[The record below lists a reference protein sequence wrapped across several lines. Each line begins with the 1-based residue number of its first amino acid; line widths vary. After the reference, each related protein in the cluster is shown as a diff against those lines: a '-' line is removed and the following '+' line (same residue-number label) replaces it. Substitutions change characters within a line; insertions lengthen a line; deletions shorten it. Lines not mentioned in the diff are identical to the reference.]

1 MAVTHHPDSRFLN
14 DYAAGSLP
22 TAHALCVATHLAYC
36 PQCRA
41 QINQLSSVG
50 GALLEQLA
58 PTAVSGNLLD
68 RVMATIEQRP
78 TVSVQHK
85 VAAQPLVETDHDGPL
100 PDVIQKLAHCDITSL
115 TWRRISNTLKL
126 ARLATGDKR
135 HEAALYN
142 IRAGGK
148 VPPHRHKGTEITVVL
163 RGSFS
168 DHEGVYRNGD
178 FIVREP
184 GDHHHSPTATQD
196 DDCLCLAVLDEP
208 IRFTGFYR
216 LLNPFLRVQPG

>member
-22 TAHALCVATHLAYC
+22 AAQALCVATHLAYC

-41 QINQLSSVG
+41 QINQLAGVG

-58 PTAVSGNLLD
+58 PTTVSDNLFD
-68 RVMATIEQRP
+68 RVMSRLEQHP
-78 TVSVQHK
+78 SVSVQHK
-85 VAAQPLVETDHDGPL
+85 VPAQPLQTDDDGLL
-100 PDVIQKLAHCDITSL
+100 PDVIQKLARCNIASL
-115 TWRRISNTLKL
+115 SWRRISKALKL
-126 ARLATGDKR
+126 ARLVTGDKR
-135 HEAALYN
+135 HESALYN

-148 VPPHRHKGTEITVVL
+148 IPPHRHKGIEITVVL

-168 DHEGVYRNGD
+168 DHDGVYQNGD

-184 GDHHHSPTATQD
+184 GDHHHAPTATQD
-196 DDCLCLAVLDEP
+196 DDCLCLAVLDGP
-208 IRFTGFYR
+208 VRFTGLYR
-216 LLNPFLRVQPG
+216 LLNPFLRVRPG